1 MKFKHLL
8 SMILVSTTLL
18 VGCQSSKGTEVE
30 EQIPVVDETS
40 SSTKQ
45 EEETTDVEKEVEEI
59 KVVAATVSATQVL
72 AELNAEVLGVPATS
86 QTLPDGYQ
94 DLPQVGQAM
103 NPDLEIVASLNPDLF
118 IMDASFKSSVE
129 ESLTEYEL
137 NTFFF
142 ETGTYTAFLNSIKEL
157 GNAINRQD
165 EATTLLN
172 QLKQAEEV
180 ALANKTEQAP
190 TVAIIFGAGDNFM
203 LATES
208 SYLGDLAKTLGAIN
222 IASEIDTNIES
233 AYIQFSLEQILAQN
247 PDYVLRFAHGNIEET
262 SKMFDE
268 AFDKN
273 EAYQQ
278 LDAVADGKVY
288 DLDSTIFNV
297 SANLKVT
304 EAITK
309 LGEILYGN

>member
-30 EQIPVVDETS
+30 EQKPVVDETS

-129 ESLTEYEL
+129 ESLTEYGL

-142 ETGTYTAFLNSIKEL
+142 ETGTYTAFLNSINEL

-172 QLKQAEEV
+172 QLKQAEEA

>member
-129 ESLTEYEL
+129 ERLTEYGL

-142 ETGTYTAFLNSIKEL
+142 ETGTYTAFLNSINEL

-172 QLKQAEEV
+172 QLKQAEEA

>member
-30 EQIPVVDETS
+30 DQIPVVDETS

-129 ESLTEYEL
+129 ERLTEYGL

-142 ETGTYTAFLNSIKEL
+142 ETGTYTAFLNSINEL

-172 QLKQAEEV
+172 QLKQAEEA

>member
-129 ESLTEYEL
+129 ESLTEYGL

-172 QLKQAEEV
+172 QLKQAEEA

-208 SYLGDLAKTLGAIN
+208 SYLGDLVKTLGAIN

>member
-103 NPDLEIVASLNPDLF
+103 NPDLETVASLNPDLF

-129 ESLTEYEL
+129 ESLTEYGL

-142 ETGTYTAFLNSIKEL
+142 ETGTYTAFLNSINEL

-172 QLKQAEEV
+172 QLKQAEEA

>member
-59 KVVAATVSATQVL
+59 RVVAATVSATQVL

-129 ESLTEYEL
+129 ERLTEYGL

-142 ETGTYTAFLNSIKEL
+142 ETGTYTAFLNSINEL

-172 QLKQAEEV
+172 QLKQAEEA

>member
-129 ESLTEYEL
+129 ESLTEYGL

-142 ETGTYTAFLNSIKEL
+142 ETGTYTAFLNSINEL

-172 QLKQAEEV
+172 QLKQAEEA

-288 DLDSTIFNV
+288 DLDSTIFNF

>member
-40 SSTKQ
+40 LSTKQ

-129 ESLTEYEL
+129 ERLTEYGL

-142 ETGTYTAFLNSIKEL
+142 ETGTYTAFLNSINEL

-172 QLKQAEEV
+172 QLKQAEEA